1 MAALETA
8 LQILVGL
15 GILFGAGLAHRLDS
29 SDVGWIGRL
38 RRRFLLGIPWGTLT
52 ALVIV
57 FAVYFGLQG
66 GWAHPYDPVTIPY
79 ISWSYLYPLGWLTAA
94 FAHSG
99 FGHLTGNVIGT
110 ILLAPIAE
118 YAWGHYP
125 RRRGTASF
133 SSLGTNPYV
142 RAFLAFPLAV
152 VLVGLAT
159 AVFHWGPLIGFSGV
173 VYAFAGFALVWF
185 PITTVVALS
194 AQGAVSTTY
203 LALRDPVITS
213 SPGTSFGTPWWAGV
227 AVEGH
232 LFGII
237 VGVVLG
243 VLYLRRSEES
253 APSSTRLW
261 VATVLAGFSL
271 TLWALW
277 WYGPGNSFEL
287 FRGPGVLLV
296 IVLATVVTAAAA
308 ASTRDLLPRIG
319 PLEGLKSG
327 ITRRRTATMILVLAL
342 TTMGLIAIPV
352 NFTTVEAGTPPSGA
366 VEVRD
371 YAVYYAEGI
380 RNQNVPAIDFPVLG
394 AATNVTTS
402 GVIVVNR
409 DRHLWTRE
417 VSTARLAFNG
427 GATVRVGGPTWS
439 ETVGVR
445 REGWVPRGGSAVYTV
460 SLRGPDGEWRQTFA
474 SEASQASPT
483 IAGRNV
489 SVAVDEEAFV
499 LVVSRNGSALDQ
511 VAIPAVNESV
521 RAAGLQFRRIA
532 DRVVVTADGT
542 RITIA
547 TREEYN

>member
-8 LQILVGL
+8 LQFLVGL
-15 GILFGAGLAHRLDS
+15 GILVGAGLAHRLDTT
-29 SDVGWIGRL
+29 DVGWITRL
-38 RRRFLLGIPWGTLT
+38 RKRFVLGVPWGTLT
-52 ALVIV
+52 ALLLV
-57 FAVYFGLQG
+57 FVVYFGLQG
-66 GWAHPYDPVTIPY
+66 GWQHPYDPLTLPY

-125 RRRGTASF
+125 RRRGSASF
-133 SSLGTNPYV
+133 SNLRTNPFV
-142 RAFLAFPLAV
+142 RAFVAFPLAV

-159 AVFHWGPLIGFSGV
+159 VVFHWGPLIGFSGV

-194 AQGAVSTTY
+194 AQGAVTTTY

-237 VGVVLG
+237 VGIVLG
-243 VLYLRRSEES
+243 VLVLRRSEEP
-253 APSSTRLW
+253 APSATRLW

-277 WYGPGNSFEL
+277 WYGPGNSFQL

-296 IVLATVVTAAAA
+296 VILGTLVTAAVT
-308 ASTRDLLPRIG
+308 ASTRDLLPQLG
-319 PLEGLKSG
+319 PLRRLEAG

-380 RNQNVPAIDFPVLG
+380 RNQNVPAIDISILG
-394 AATNVTTS
+394 ATTNVTTS

-417 VSTARLAFNG
+417 VSTSRLAFNG
-427 GATVRVGGPTWS
+427 YAAVRVGGPTWS
-439 ETVGVR
+439 ETVAVR
-445 REGWVPRGGSAVYTV
+445 RQGWVATGGSAVYTV
-460 SLRGPDGEWRQTFA
+460 SLRPPGGDWRHTFA
-474 SEASQASPT
+474 SDGSTASPT

-489 SVAVDEEAFV
+489 TVDVAREEFV
-499 LVVSRNGSALDQ
+499 LVVSQNGT
-511 VAIPAVNESV
+511 AIDEVGVPGTNETV
-521 RAAGLQFRRIA
+521 RAGGLTFSRVE
-532 DRVVVTADGT
+532 DRVVVQTNGT
-542 RITIA
+542 KITIA
-547 TREEYN
+547 TRETYD